1 MKLALIL
8 AATLALSGC
17 GAAGLGIAAW
27 LGAGAG
33 LASAGLTGIQVYQ
46 ADHTMETPDV
56 HQH

>member
-1 MKLALIL
+1 MKFALIL
-8 AATLALSGC
+8 AVTLVLSGC

-27 LGAGAG
+27 IGAGSG

-46 ADHTMETPDV
+46 ADHTTEAPDV

>member
-1 MKLALIL
+1 MKFSLIL

-17 GAAGLGIAAW
+17 GAAGLGIATW
-27 LGAGAG
+27 IGAGSG

-46 ADHTMETPDV
+46 TDHTTEAPDV